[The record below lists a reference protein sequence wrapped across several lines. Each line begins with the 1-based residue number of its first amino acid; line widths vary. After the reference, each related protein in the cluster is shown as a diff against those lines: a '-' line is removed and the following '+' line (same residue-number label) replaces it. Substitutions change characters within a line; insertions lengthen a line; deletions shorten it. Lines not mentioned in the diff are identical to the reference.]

1 MAKADR
7 MNFKNIMTFV
17 VLSGIG
23 WLIDFAVFGTLVSV
37 VNLAPFFA
45 NYISS
50 VCGAAFAFFAFSVIS
65 TKGLYRPRGRELGI
79 YIAYQVISI
88 TLFSLAIEFLS
99 RLFGEYNF
107 VVLGLV
113 VAPLLAKVV
122 VTPFSLLTNYV
133 VSRLL
138 IGLFSVART
147 AEPAK

>member
-1 MAKADR
+1 MHIKH
-7 MNFKNIMTFV
+7 IMTFV

-23 WLIDFAVFGTLVSV
+23 WLIDFAVFGALVSFV
-37 VNLAPFFA
+37 HLAPFFA

-65 TKGLYRPRGRELGI
+65 TKGLYRPRGRELAI
-79 YIAYQVISI
+79 YVAYQIASI
-88 TLFSLAIEFLS
+88 TVFSLAIEFIS
-99 RLFGEYNF
+99 RLLGPYNF
-107 VVLGLV
+107 VVFGLV

-122 VTPFSLLTNYV
+122 VTPFTLLTNYV

-138 IGLFSVART
+138 IGVFSAAST

>member
-1 MAKADR
+1 
-7 MNFKNIMTFV
+7 MNIKHIMTFV

-23 WLIDFAVFGTLVSV
+23 WLMDFAVFGILVSFV
-37 VNLAPFFA
+37 HLAPFFA

-65 TKGLYRPRGRELGI
+65 TKGLYRPGGRELAI
-79 YIAYQVISI
+79 YVAYQVASI
-88 TLFSLAIEFLS
+88 TVFSLAIEFLS
-99 RLFGEYNF
+99 RLLGQYNF
-107 VVLGLV
+107 MVFGLV

-122 VTPFSLLTNYV
+122 VTPFTLLTNYV

-138 IGLFSVART
+138 IGAFSVAST

>member
-1 MAKADR
+1 
-7 MNFKNIMTFV
+7 MNIKHIMTFI

-23 WLIDFAVFGTLVSV
+23 WLMDFAVFGILVSFV
-37 VNLAPFFA
+37 HLAPFFA

-65 TKGLYRPRGRELGI
+65 TKGLYRPRGRELAI
-79 YIAYQVISI
+79 YVGYQVASI
-88 TLFSLAIEFLS
+88 TVFSLAIEFLS
-99 RLFGEYNF
+99 RLLGQYDFMVF
-107 VVLGLV
+107 GLV

-122 VTPFSLLTNYV
+122 VTPFTLLTNYV

-138 IGLFSVART
+138 IGVFSVAST